1 MTTELHAVKPLD
13 NFRIDFDAKQWKE
26 PFPGSRYKAYRSGN
40 RLVRIAEFTPEFTE
54 ADWCEKGHIGY
65 VIEGSMQIDC
75 HGRVETLKAGD
86 GLFIPPGQGAGHKVH
101 ALTPVVRLLLVEE
114 I

>member
-1 MTTELHAVKPLD
+1 MEPHTKKPRAD
-13 NFRIDFDAKQWKE
+13 FRIDFDGKEWKT
-26 PFPGSRYKAYRSGN
+26 PFPGSRYKAYRSGD

-75 HGRVETLKAGD
+75 HGRIEILEGRRRNIHSARRRNWT
-86 GLFIPPGQGAGHKVH
+86 QGARTDAGG
-101 ALTPVVRLLLVEE
+101 APLTH
-114 I
+114 

>member
-1 MTTELHAVKPLD
+1 MELQTEKSRPA
-13 NFRIDFDAKQWKE
+13 FRIDFAGKEWKA

-54 ADWCEKGHIGY
+54 ADWCEKAHIGY

-75 HGRVETLKAGD
+75 HGRIETLKAGD
-86 GLFIPPGQGAGHKVH
+86 GMFIPAGEGTGHKVH

>member
-1 MTTELHAVKPLD
+1 MTTTLHAVAPLD
-13 NFRIDFDAKQWKE
+13 NFRIDFESKQWKE

-54 ADWCEKGHIGY
+54 ADWCQKGHIGY

-86 GLFIPPGQGAGHKVH
+86 GLFIPPGEGAGHKVH
-101 ALTPVVRLLLVEE
+101 ALTPVVRLLLIEE

>member
-1 MTTELHAVKPLD
+1 MEPHTKKPRAD
-13 NFRIDFDAKQWKE
+13 FRIDFDGKEWKT
-26 PFPGSRYKAYRSGN
+26 PFPGSRYKAYRSGDQ
-40 RLVRIAEFTPEFTE
+40 LVRIAEFTPEFTE

-75 HGRVETLKAGD
+75 HGRIETLNAGD
-86 GLFIPPGQGAGHKVH
+86 GIFIPPGEGTGHKVH
-101 ALTPVVRLLLVEE
+101 ALTPVVRLLLIEE